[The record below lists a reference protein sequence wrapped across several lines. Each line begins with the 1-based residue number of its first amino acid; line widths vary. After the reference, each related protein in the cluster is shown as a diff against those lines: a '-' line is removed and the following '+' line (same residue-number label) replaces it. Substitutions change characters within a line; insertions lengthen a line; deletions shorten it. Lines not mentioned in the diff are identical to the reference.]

1 MTKWFCDIYG
11 YVIYDFFDP
20 LPPYANFSEGFI
32 THANVLCKN
41 LMGLGD
47 YMTMQLNE
55 GMTFFESNLVSFGDS
70 NVRMDVHILFNWFTT
85 K

>member
-1 MTKWFCDIYG
+1 MTWWFCDIYG

-20 LPPYANFSEGFI
+20 LPPYANLSEGLI
-32 THANVLCKN
+32 TLANVLCKN

-55 GMTFFESNLVSFGDS
+55 GLTFLNL
-70 NVRMDVHILFNWFTT
+70 I
-85 K
+85 

>member
-1 MTKWFCDIYG
+1 
-11 YVIYDFFDP
+11 
-20 LPPYANFSEGFI
+20 
-32 THANVLCKN
+32 
-41 LMGLGD
+41 MGLGD